1 MNLLSVKRKR
11 HGIDYAWRGKHLTLG
26 AYSWLKTQALLYNKY
41 HHVLHNYWVL
51 IACSDTSIS
60 NPSKSKSRNYR
71 QTIKSEEQESVG
83 TNIIKSEEQESVGTN
98 LSSWSAACLDDASS
112 YFRYLKCFLLSF
124 LSKQGPSFSL
134 PYSLHLSI
142 FLNDKKWKITSV
154 DWQCTRNF
162 TLPLLSLTTPLSF
175 PGDLEGKASACN
187 AGDPGSIP
195 DLGSSPGEGNGN
207 PLQYSCL
214 ENPMDGGAWEAAVHG
229 VEKSGHDWATS
240 LHSHPG
246 EGNGNLLQYP
256 WLENP
261 IDRGA

>member
-1 MNLLSVKRKR
+1 MKSLTVNNLVNLLSVKRKH
-11 HGIDYAWRGKHLTLG
+11 HGTDYAWRGKHLTLG

-41 HHVLHNYWVL
+41 HYVLHNYWVL

-71 QTIKSEEQESVG
+71 QTM
-83 TNIIKSEEQESVGTN
+83 KSEEQESVGTN
-98 LSSWSAACLDDASS
+98 LSSWSAACLDDAS
-112 YFRYLKCFLLSF
+112 YFCYLKCFLLSF

-195 DLGSSPGEGNGN
+195 ELGSSLGEGNGN

-229 VEKSGHDWATS
+229 VAKSGHEWETS

-256 WLENP
+256 CLENP